1 MAYHIIF
8 LYTYFFSI
16 FLTYSLLVY
25 QYLPKYQEL
34 TLDIS
39 IIVQVASL
47 LYLVFYTNLLSSPMV
62 LASVA
67 SIITYILYKWYGR
80 GIHLYSTISLSAIL
94 LVAGIITWAPPQ
106 LVTAQLLTL
115 YLSSITMIIATF
127 MLILVLSRVIGAT
140 PHILPVIFSLALVS
154 SLLDG
159 ISAYIS
165 YDAEGFLVSTYAIIP
180 VSVLTLFII
189 YALYV
194 DNLVLKYLGISTLL
208 LIISSDL
215 AMDLSGLNG
224 GIYGFHPANM
234 LIIYY
239 VFIPLFLTA
248 REYIGLFREEGS
260 RLVGEP
266 GIAPSIAL
274 YIITIFVWIR
284 GLSAGIIPSEFIE
297 TQSIYLNDFIIYILP
312 IIIFL
317 LSYLVLGK
325 VSASLGITL
334 LYLSLN
340 NILSIYGFA
349 QYSLVVSIL
358 LSIVLVAYLVGFNK
372 SHYLAGIIIIILLLG
387 IISNID
393 YAPVKS
399 EFQLMV
405 LTGQNGN
412 VGLDRDNYALLRNIT
427 YDVGSKI
434 VSASFTINIKVN
446 EISLYLENYLL
457 NKKIYSISVAA
468 SELYLI
474 KGADLIIIYIVPD
487 SSLMGSMDYY
497 ASAIQLS
504 HVEPSELIQNIFGL
518 LICRVFIFRNF
529 GVYLGLGLLTAAIPL
544 LYLFLARRIF
554 GLI

>member
-16 FLTYSLLVY
+16 FLAYSLLVY
-25 QYLPKYQEL
+25 KYLPKYQEL

-39 IIVQVASL
+39 ILIQAASI
-47 LYLVFYTNLLSSPMV
+47 LYLVFFTNLLSSPMV
-62 LASVA
+62 LASVVA
-67 SIITYILYKWYGR
+67 IVTYFIYKWYGR
-80 GIHLYSTISLSAIL
+80 GVHLYSALSLSAIL
-94 LVAGIITWAPPQ
+94 LVAGIISWVPPQ

-115 YLSSITMIIATF
+115 YLSSIAMIIAIVI
-127 MLILVLSRVIGAT
+127 LVLVLSRIIDPT
-140 PHILPVIFSLALVS
+140 PHILSTIFLLALVS

-165 YDAEGFLVSTYAIIP
+165 YDVKGFLVSTYAIVP
-180 VSVLTLFII
+180 VSILILFTI

-194 DNLVLKYLGISTLL
+194 DNLILKYLGISTLIL
-208 LIISSDL
+208 VISSNL
-215 AMDLSGLNG
+215 AIDLSGLNG

-239 VFIPLFLTA
+239 VFIPLLLTA
-248 REYIGLFREEGS
+248 REYIGLFREKGS

-284 GLSAGIIPSEFIE
+284 GLSAGLIPSEFIE
-297 TQSIYLNDFIIYILP
+297 AQSIYVNDIITYILP

-325 VSASLGITL
+325 VAASLGITL

-349 QYSLVVSIL
+349 QYSLIVSIL
-358 LSIVLVAYLVGFNK
+358 ISVVLVAYLVGFSK
-372 SHYLAGIIIIILLLG
+372 SHYLAGIIIIIILLG
-387 IISNID
+387 IVSNIE
-393 YAPVKS
+393 YTPVKS
-399 EFQLMV
+399 EFQLVV

-412 VGLDRDNYALLRNIT
+412 MGLDRDNYAILRNIT
-427 YDVGSKI
+427 YNVGSKI
-434 VSASFTINIKVN
+434 VSASFTMNIKVN

-457 NKKIYSISVAA
+457 SKKIYSISVTA
-468 SELYLI
+468 SELYLLR
-474 KGADLIIIYIVPD
+474 GADLIIIYIVPD

-504 HVEPSELIQNIFGL
+504 HVEPSELIRNIFGL

-544 LYLFLARRIF
+544 IYLFLAGRIL